1 MAVTFVMVVRIP
13 VDGVERFREYEAH
26 VLPLLAEHGGRLERR
41 LHSREGRVEVHVVTF
56 PSTGAFVAYRD
67 DPRRAEW
74 RALLVES
81 GAEQEIFELFDV
93 PTE

>member
-1 MAVTFVMVVRIP
+1 MSFLCSPSTEV
-13 VDGVERFREYEAH
+13 GSSEG
-26 VLPLLAEHGGRLERR
+26 LAAAR
-41 LHSREGRVEVHVVTF
+41 GRVEVHVVTF

-74 RALLVES
+74 RTLLVES

-93 PTE
+93 PIE